1 MEELITIVVPVY
13 KVEDYIHRCIDSILK
28 QTYKTL
34 EIILVDDGT
43 PDTSRRNL

>member
-1 MEELITIVVPVY
+1 MEKLITIVVPVY
-13 KVEDYIHRCIDSILK
+13 RVEDCIHRCIDSILN

-43 PDTSRRNL
+43 PDLSRRNL